1 MVSQAKIDGLLA
13 KYNDPSISAGE
24 RSTIRAKLV
33 DLGVLKPESNALV
46 PVKQTSNA
54 VVPAYKD
61 PVLTPPSSSEISN
74 SLVNINKNVATAVS
88 IAKGAAEINKALGNP
103 VGKFGSWLGKKI
115 KKGAK
120 KLVQKFTKKKKDTP
134 STPNKPNVP
143 LIEAPPVNDVVDP
156 VVQQERNIIA
166 SATTYPQMYPSSLYK
181 PTNTRW
187 YAARA
192 YESMLPRRRY
202 RRGMFGHSVYN
213 NMGFFNSFVSPSNR
227 RNFF

>member
-1 MVSQAKIDGLLA
+1 MVSEAKIKGLLA

-33 DLGVLKPESNALV
+33 DLGVLKPESNALI
-46 PVKQTSNA
+46 PTNQSSNA
-54 VVPAYKD
+54 LVPYD
-61 PVLTPPSSSEISN
+61 PVMTPPTESQ
-74 SLVNINKNVATAVS
+74 LVNALTKVSGPVGTAVA
-88 IAKGAAEINKALGNP
+88 IGKQLADLNAAWGNP
-103 VGKFGSWLGKKI
+103 VGKFGKWVYNKS
-115 KKGAK
+115 KKGLK
-120 KLVQKFTKKKKDTP
+120 KLVQKFTKKKPETP
-134 STPNKPNVP
+134 KVP
-143 LIEAPPVNDVVDP
+143 KVPAIDAPPIHDVVDP

-166 SATTYPQMYPSSLYK
+166 SATTYPQMLPATLYK
-181 PTNTRW
+181 PTNTKW

-227 RNFF
+227 RFYY